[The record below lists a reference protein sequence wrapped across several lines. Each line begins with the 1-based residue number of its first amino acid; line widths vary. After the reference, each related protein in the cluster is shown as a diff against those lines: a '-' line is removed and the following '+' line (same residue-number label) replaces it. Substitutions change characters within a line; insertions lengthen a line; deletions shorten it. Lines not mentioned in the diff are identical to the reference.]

1 MKRILKSAGLAAMLA
16 LCLLLTGCYNAP
28 DDVNNGSP
36 TGTGN
41 ALPFQTLAPT
51 ATVEVTP
58 DTIVIETQNIFSGE
72 TGGNPTPTPTP
83 PGGGWNGWN
92 DWGTVQD
99 GTTPTPNPTSSVI
112 VFDNVTVSPGPGER
126 IQVVTTPPETKEPTE
141 APVTPTSTP
150 PSLQRGF
157 TGSDAVRAVQKRLKE
172 LGYYNGSADGDFGPA
187 TEAAVKAFQRAN
199 GLSADGKVGKQT
211 LAKMNA
217 KSAISNHQSHAV
229 TEKPKK
235 TTAPKKT
242 NTPKPTV
249 KKTNTPRPTATPN
262 LSKDYYL
269 DIGAKGKKVETLQR
283 RLIELGWLSGRVTGR
298 YDEATAAAVMAFQ
311 RKTKGLWEDG
321 IAGPD
326 TLQALY
332 SSNAARN
339 GSSKNNSSSTS
350 SSGKTTSSKSDTL
363 ERGSTGSEVRKL
375 QQKLKD
381 LGYLSGSVDGS
392 FGVATE
398 AAVIAFQKNNNL
410 TADGKAGTATQSKLY
425 SGTARKAT
433 GNAAKIE
440 TSSSSSGSGSSG
452 SSSSSASS
460 SGSSNNSG
468 NTNNSGSSGTSSAN
482 TSGTGSSQTTSSNNN
497 NNDSGNT
504 NTTSNVPT
512 TVNNSG
518 RDTKD
523 IASTGYVTLEN
534 GTESEQVKTLQ
545 KRLKDLGYYHGNV
558 DGKYGDET
566 QASVMAFQ
574 LRNNLTVD
582 GKAGPATQ
590 RVLYG
595 SKSSIT
601 YPSMRTGEE
610 GTSVKNLQYTLYELG
625 YYDGA
630 IDGKYG
636 QTTEDAV
643 RAFQIQNNLT
653 PVDGVAGSK
662 TLGKLYSSDAIAATA
677 SNMDYETAKAGDKS
691 DLVVQIQD
699 CLVQLGFLNSIT
711 GEYDEATVAAVKAF
725 QSANGLTPDGRCG
738 DLTLQ
743 VLFGY

>member
-1 MKRILKSAGLAAMLA
+1 MKKILKIAALTAVLA
-16 LCLLLTGCYNAP
+16 LCLILTGCYNAP
-28 DDVNNGSP
+28 DDVN
-36 TGTGN
+36 TGTTTDPGN

-58 DTIVIETQNIFSGE
+58 DTIVIETQNIFGGE
-72 TGGNPTPTPTP
+72 TSGIQTPTPTP
-83 PGGGWNGWN
+83 PEGGGNGWN

-112 VFDNVTVSPGPGER
+112 VFDNVTIPPTDGSTAGTTIE
-126 IQVVTTPPETKEPTE
+126 VVTKEPETPKPTE
-141 APVTPTSTP
+141 APATPTQTP

-187 TEAAVKAFQRAN
+187 TEAAVKAFQKAN
-199 GLSADGKVGKQT
+199 GLKADGKVGKQT

-217 KSAISNHQSHAV
+217 KTAV
-229 TEKPKK
+229 SKGSSSSSSSSSKTKTTTSPKK
-235 TTAPKKT
+235 TA
-242 NTPKPTV
+242 KPTP

-283 RLIELGWLSGRVTGR
+283 RLIELGWLSGRVTGK
-298 YDEATAAAVMAFQ
+298 YDEATQAAVLAFQ
-311 RKTKGLWEDG
+311 KKTKGLWEDG

-332 SSNAARN
+332 SSNATRN
-339 GSSKNNSSSTS
+339 GSSSNSSGTS
-350 SSGKTTSSKSDTL
+350 GSSGGKPETL
-363 ERGSTGSEVRKL
+363 EMGSTGSEVRRL

-381 LGYLSGSVDGS
+381 LGYLSGSADGS
-392 FGVATE
+392 FGVATQ

-433 GNAAKIE
+433 GNAAKIQE
-440 TSSSSSGSGSSG
+440 SSDGS
-452 SSSSSASS
+452 
-460 SGSSNNSG
+460 
-468 NTNNSGSSGTSSAN
+468 
-482 TSGTGSSQTTSSNNN
+482 TTS
-497 NNDSGNT
+497 T
-504 NTTSNVPT
+504 
-512 TVNNSG
+512 SG
-518 RDTKD
+518 RDTSD
-523 IASTGYVTLEN
+523 IASTGYVTLEA
-534 GTESEQVKTLQ
+534 GSESEQVKTLQ
-545 KRLKDLGYYHGNV
+545 KRLKELGYYNGNI
-558 DGKYGDET
+558 DGRYGEET
-566 QASVMAFQ
+566 QAAVMAFQ

-601 YPSMRTGEE
+601 YPSMRKGEE

-625 YYDGA
+625 YYDGP

-636 QTTEDAV
+636 QTTADAV
-643 RAFQIQNNLT
+643 RAFQIQNHLT

-662 TLGKLYSSDAIAATA
+662 TLSRLYSSDAIAATA
-677 SNMDYETAKAGDKS
+677 SNVESETAKAGDRN

-699 CLVQLGFLNSIT
+699 CLVQLGFLDSIT
-711 GEYDEATVAAVKAF
+711 GVYDDATVAAVKAF
-725 QSANGLTPDGRCG
+725 QSANGLTPDGKCG
-738 DLTLQ
+738 TMTLQ

>member
-1 MKRILKSAGLAAMLA
+1 MKKNLKIAALTAVLA
-16 LCLLLTGCYNAP
+16 LCLILTGCYNAP
-28 DDVNNGSP
+28 DDVN
-36 TGTGN
+36 TGTTTDPGN

-58 DTIVIETQNIFSGE
+58 DTIVIETQNIFGGE
-72 TGGNPTPTPTP
+72 TSGIQTPTPTP
-83 PGGGWNGWN
+83 PEGGGNGWN

-112 VFDNVTVSPGPGER
+112 VFDNVTIPPTDGSTAGTTIE
-126 IQVVTTPPETKEPTE
+126 VVTKEPETPKPTE
-141 APVTPTSTP
+141 APATPTQTP

-187 TEAAVKAFQRAN
+187 TEAAVKAFQKAN
-199 GLSADGKVGKQT
+199 GLKADGKVGKQT

-217 KSAISNHQSHAV
+217 KTAV
-229 TEKPKK
+229 SKGSSSSSSSSSKTKTTTSPKK
-235 TTAPKKT
+235 TA
-242 NTPKPTV
+242 KPTP

-283 RLIELGWLSGRVTGR
+283 RLIELGWLSGRVTGK
-298 YDEATAAAVMAFQ
+298 YDEATQAAVLAFQ
-311 RKTKGLWEDG
+311 KKTKGLWEDG

-332 SSNAARN
+332 SSNATRN
-339 GSSKNNSSSTS
+339 GSSSNSSGTS
-350 SSGKTTSSKSDTL
+350 GSAGSKPDTL
-363 ERGSTGSEVRKL
+363 EMGSTGSEVRRL

-381 LGYLSGSVDGS
+381 LGYLSGSADGS
-392 FGVATE
+392 FGVATQ

-433 GNAAKIE
+433 GNAAKIQE
-440 TSSSSSGSGSSG
+440 SSDGS
-452 SSSSSASS
+452 
-460 SGSSNNSG
+460 
-468 NTNNSGSSGTSSAN
+468 
-482 TSGTGSSQTTSSNNN
+482 TTS
-497 NNDSGNT
+497 T
-504 NTTSNVPT
+504 
-512 TVNNSG
+512 SG
-518 RDTKD
+518 RDTSD
-523 IASTGYVTLEN
+523 IASTGYVTLEA
-534 GTESEQVKTLQ
+534 GSESEQVKTLQ
-545 KRLKDLGYYHGNV
+545 KRLKELGYYNGNI
-558 DGKYGDET
+558 DGRYGEET
-566 QASVMAFQ
+566 QAAVMAFQ

-590 RVLYG
+590 RLLYG

-601 YPSMRTGEE
+601 YPSMRKGEE

-625 YYDGA
+625 YYDGP

-636 QTTEDAV
+636 QTTADAV
-643 RAFQIQNNLT
+643 RAFQIQNHLT

-662 TLGKLYSSDAIAATA
+662 TLSRLYSSDAIAATA
-677 SNMDYETAKAGDKS
+677 SNVESETAKAGDRN

-699 CLVQLGFLNSIT
+699 CLVQLGFLDSIT
-711 GEYDEATVAAVKAF
+711 GVYDDATVAAVKAF
-725 QSANGLTPDGRCG
+725 QSANGLTPDGKCG
-738 DLTLQ
+738 TMTLQ

>member
-1 MKRILKSAGLAAMLA
+1 MKKILKIAALAAVLA
-16 LCLLLTGCYNAP
+16 LCLILTGCYNAP

-58 DTIVIETQNIFSGE
+58 DTIVIETQNIFGGE
-72 TGGNPTPTPTP
+72 TSGILTPTPTSP
-83 PGGGWNGWN
+83 EGGGNGWN

-99 GTTPTPNPTSSVI
+99 GSTPTPNPTSSVI
-112 VFDNVTVSPGPGER
+112 VFDNVTVTPEGGATIE
-126 IQVVTTPPETKEPTE
+126 VVTTAPATPEPTE
-141 APVTPTSTP
+141 APVTPTQTP

-172 LGYYNGSADGDFGPA
+172 LGYYKGSADGDFGPA

-199 GLSADGKVGKQT
+199 GLTADGKVGKQT

-217 KSAISNHQSHAV
+217 KSAISAKQAGA
-229 TEKPKK
+229 TATPKK
-235 TTAPKKT
+235 TEKT
-242 NTPKPTV
+242 TP

-269 DIGAKGKKVETLQR
+269 NIGSKGKKVETLQR
-283 RLIELGWLSGRVTGR
+283 RLIELGWLSGSVTGR
-298 YDEATAAAVMAFQ
+298 YDEATAAAVSAFQ

-332 SSNAARN
+332 STNAARN
-339 GSSKNNSSSTS
+339 GSSSKSGGTS
-350 SSGKTTSSKSDTL
+350 GSSGSNGSKPETL
-363 ERGSTGSEVRKL
+363 EMGSTGSEVRRL

-392 FGVATE
+392 FGVATQ

-410 TADGKAGTATQSKLY
+410 TADGRAGTATQSKLY
-425 SGTARKAT
+425 SGTAQKAT
-433 GNAAKIE
+433 GNAAKIQQGS
-440 TSSSSSGSGSSG
+440 TGSGSSG
-452 SSSSSASS
+452 SSSSGSS
-460 SGSSNNSG
+460 SGSSGSSSSG
-468 NTNNSGSSGTSSAN
+468 NSSGSGGSSSSGGGSTGSSGSSS
-482 TSGTGSSQTTSSNNN
+482 
-497 NNDSGNT
+497 T
-504 NTTSNVPT
+504 N

-518 RDTKD
+518 RDTSD

-534 GTESEQVKTLQ
+534 GTEGDQVKTLQ
-545 KRLKDLGYYHGNV
+545 KRLKDLGYYNGNV
-558 DGKYGDET
+558 DGRYGEGT
-566 QASVMAFQ
+566 QAAVMAFQ

-595 SKSSIT
+595 SRSNIT
-601 YPSMRTGEE
+601 YPSMREGEE
-610 GTSVKNLQYTLYELG
+610 GASVKNLQYTLYELG
-625 YYDGA
+625 YYDGS

-636 QTTEDAV
+636 ATTADAV
-643 RAFQIQNNLT
+643 REFQIQNNLT
-653 PVDGVAGSK
+653 PVDGIAGSK
-662 TLGKLYSSDAIAATA
+662 TLSKLYSSDAIAATA
-677 SNMDYETAKAGDKS
+677 SNVEYNTAQAGDKG

-699 CLVQLGFLNSIT
+699 CLVQLGFMDSIT
-711 GEYDEATVAAVKAF
+711 GEYDDATVAAVKAF
-725 QSANGLTPDGRCG
+725 QSANGLTPDGKSG
-738 DLTLQ
+738 SMTLQ
-743 VLFGY
+743 ILFGY

>member
-1 MKRILKSAGLAAMLA
+1 MKKILKIAALAAVLA
-16 LCLLLTGCYNAP
+16 LCLILTGCYNAP
-28 DDVNNGSP
+28 DDVNTGAP
-36 TGTGN
+36 TGAGN

-51 ATVEVTP
+51 ATVAVTP
-58 DTIVIETQNIFSGE
+58 DTIVIETQNIFGGE
-72 TGGNPTPTPTP
+72 TSGIQTPTPTP
-83 PGGGWNGWN
+83 PEGGGNGWN

-112 VFDNVTVSPGPGER
+112 VFDNVTITPEAGGNAT
-126 IQVVTTPPETKEPTE
+126 IAVVTEEPETPKPTE
-141 APVTPTSTP
+141 APVTPTQTP

-157 TGSDAVRAVQKRLKE
+157 KGSEAVRAVQKRLKE

-187 TEAAVKAFQRAN
+187 TEAAVKAFQKAN
-199 GLSADGKVGKQT
+199 GLKADGKVGKQT

-217 KSAISNHQSHAV
+217 KTAV
-229 TEKPKK
+229 SKGSSSSSSSSSKTKTTTSPKK
-235 TTAPKKT
+235 TA
-242 NTPKPTV
+242 KPTP

-283 RLIELGWLSGRVTGR
+283 RLIELGWLSGRVTGK
-298 YDEATAAAVMAFQ
+298 YDEATQAAVLAFQ
-311 RKTKGLWEDG
+311 KKTKGLWEDG

-332 SSNAARN
+332 SSNATRN
-339 GSSKNNSSSTS
+339 GSSSNSSGTS
-350 SSGKTTSSKSDTL
+350 GSAGSKPDTL
-363 ERGSTGSEVRKL
+363 EMGSTGSEVRRL

-381 LGYLSGSVDGS
+381 LGYLSGSADGS
-392 FGVATE
+392 FGVATQ

-433 GNAAKIE
+433 GNAAKIQE
-440 TSSSSSGSGSSG
+440 SSDGS
-452 SSSSSASS
+452 
-460 SGSSNNSG
+460 
-468 NTNNSGSSGTSSAN
+468 
-482 TSGTGSSQTTSSNNN
+482 TTS
-497 NNDSGNT
+497 T
-504 NTTSNVPT
+504 
-512 TVNNSG
+512 SG
-518 RDTKD
+518 RDTSD
-523 IASTGYVTLEN
+523 IASTGYVTLEA
-534 GTESEQVKTLQ
+534 GSESEQVKTLQ
-545 KRLKDLGYYHGNV
+545 KRLKELGYYNGNI
-558 DGKYGDET
+558 DGRYGEET
-566 QASVMAFQ
+566 QAAVMAFQ

-601 YPSMRTGEE
+601 YPSMRKGEE

-625 YYDGA
+625 YYDGP

-636 QTTEDAV
+636 QTTADAV
-643 RAFQIQNNLT
+643 RAFQIQNHLT

-662 TLGKLYSSDAIAATA
+662 TLSRLYSSDAIAATA
-677 SNMDYETAKAGDKS
+677 SNVESETAKAGDRN

-699 CLVQLGFLNSIT
+699 CLVQLGFLDSIT
-711 GEYDEATVAAVKAF
+711 GVYDDATVAAVKAF
-725 QSANGLTPDGRCG
+725 QSANGLTPDGKCG
-738 DLTLQ
+738 TMTLQ

>member
-1 MKRILKSAGLAAMLA
+1 
-16 LCLLLTGCYNAP
+16 
-28 DDVNNGSP
+28 VNNGSP

-58 DTIVIETQNIFSGE
+58 DTIVIETQNIFGSE

-83 PGGGWNGWN
+83 PEGGGNGWN

-112 VFDNVTVSPGPGER
+112 VFDNVTMSPGPGET
-126 IQVVTTPPETKEPTE
+126 IQVVTTPPETKKPTE
-141 APVTPTSTP
+141 APVTPTPTP

-249 KKTNTPRPTATPN
+249 KTTNPPRPTATPN

-298 YDEATAAAVMAFQ
+298 YDEETAAAVMAFQ

-339 GSSKNNSSSTS
+339 GSAKNSSSSSGSSSSSSS
-350 SSGKTTSSKSDTL
+350 SSGKTTSSKPDTL

-381 LGYLSGSVDGS
+381 LGYLSGNVDGS

-440 TSSSSSGSGSSG
+440 TSSSSGSSNNSG
-452 SSSSSASS
+452 SSSSSSSS
-460 SGSSNNSG
+460 SGNTSSSNNSG
-468 NTNNSGSSGTSSAN
+468 NSKNSSNSNNSASSGTSSAN
-482 TSGTGSSQTTSSNNN
+482 TSGTGSSQTASSNNN
-497 NNDSGNT
+497 NNNNSGNTNSGNT

-699 CLVQLGFLNSIT
+699 CLVQLGFLDGIT
-711 GEYDEATVAAVKAF
+711 GEYDDETVMAVKAF
-725 QSANGLTPDGRCG
+725 QSANGLTPDGKCG
-738 DLTLQ
+738 NLTLQ

>member
-1 MKRILKSAGLAAMLA
+1 MKKILKIAALTAVLA
-16 LCLLLTGCYNAP
+16 LCLILTGCYNAP
-28 DDVNNGSP
+28 DDVN
-36 TGTGN
+36 TGTTTDPGN

-58 DTIVIETQNIFSGE
+58 DTIVIETQNIFGGE
-72 TGGNPTPTPTP
+72 TSGIQTPTPTP
-83 PGGGWNGWN
+83 PEGGGNGWN

-112 VFDNVTVSPGPGER
+112 VFDNVTIPPTDGSTAGTTIE
-126 IQVVTTPPETKEPTE
+126 VVTKEPETPKPTE
-141 APVTPTSTP
+141 APSTPTQTP

-187 TEAAVKAFQRAN
+187 TEAAVKAFQKAN
-199 GLSADGKVGKQT
+199 GLKADGKVGKQT

-217 KSAISNHQSHAV
+217 KTAV
-229 TEKPKK
+229 SKGSSSSSSSSSKTKTTTSPKK
-235 TTAPKKT
+235 TA
-242 NTPKPTV
+242 KPTP

-283 RLIELGWLSGRVTGR
+283 RLIELGWLSGRVTGK
-298 YDEATAAAVMAFQ
+298 YDEATQAAVLAFQ
-311 RKTKGLWEDG
+311 KKTKGLWEDG
-321 IAGPD
+321 IASPD

-332 SSNAARN
+332 SSNATRN
-339 GSSKNNSSSTS
+339 GSSSNSSGTS
-350 SSGKTTSSKSDTL
+350 GSAGSKPDTL
-363 ERGSTGSEVRKL
+363 EMGSTGSEVRRL

-381 LGYLSGSVDGS
+381 LGYLSGSADGS
-392 FGVATE
+392 FGVATQ

-433 GNAAKIE
+433 GNAAKIQE
-440 TSSSSSGSGSSG
+440 SSDGS
-452 SSSSSASS
+452 
-460 SGSSNNSG
+460 
-468 NTNNSGSSGTSSAN
+468 
-482 TSGTGSSQTTSSNNN
+482 TTS
-497 NNDSGNT
+497 T
-504 NTTSNVPT
+504 
-512 TVNNSG
+512 SG
-518 RDTKD
+518 RDTSD
-523 IASTGYVTLEN
+523 IASTGYVTLEA
-534 GTESEQVKTLQ
+534 GSESEQVKTLQ
-545 KRLKDLGYYHGNV
+545 KRLKELGYYNGNI
-558 DGKYGDET
+558 DGRYGEET
-566 QASVMAFQ
+566 QAAVMAFQ

-601 YPSMRTGEE
+601 YPSMRKGEE

-625 YYDGA
+625 YYDGP

-636 QTTEDAV
+636 QTTADAV
-643 RAFQIQNNLT
+643 RAFQIQNHLT

-662 TLGKLYSSDAIAATA
+662 TLSRLYSSDAIAATA
-677 SNMDYETAKAGDKS
+677 SNVESETAKAGDRN

-699 CLVQLGFLNSIT
+699 CLVQLGFLDSIT
-711 GEYDEATVAAVKAF
+711 GVYDDATVAAVKAF
-725 QSANGLTPDGRCG
+725 QSANGLTPDGKCG
-738 DLTLQ
+738 TMTLQ